1 MRFQWNRILACS
13 VCVLCLLWFGFGRS
27 PLPVQAA
34 AQVWQTQHDQ
44 AIALARAGEFKAAVS
59 LFAELRG
66 KYPAAAP
73 LLFDSA
79 LVLHWAGE
87 DKAATD
93 FYETKLRARP
103 DVPNY
108 VKEAMANAY
117 VRQGRFAEALPLV
130 QERAASGEKRW
141 RLLAAELLIRL
152 QNPAEAQKI
161 YEAYLAANPQDMEVL
176 ISRGQARLQNGD
188 SRRAADDFELAR
200 QLTVKQGDAGRH
212 KEVEA
217 LLAVASIRSNDLAK
231 AILLLRP
238 YIEKDQAT
246 PAMQS
251 DYVDALRTNG
261 NLEAAIAAAEKL
273 WPDPAKAP
281 VYGLRILADCYL
293 RISKF
298 DTALQLYAVVLQKE
312 PQNHLAKLGSA
323 LAQVQLGRVPEALK
337 NYEQVMSANPRMA
350 EVVMDDCLFYVA
362 QGRLWTARQVFALVN
377 TKMPN
382 NTAFLRQYADRL
394 NTSGLP
400 REAFKYYQ
408 LLRGL
413 PGGDTAGTAGMA
425 RAAAA
430 TGDAEKARQLL
441 DSLSQEQLR
450 TPAAAQA
457 LREYQEMSRGKMVI
471 SSAYFNDYKGKDNY
485 SASMVLESRIGGNF
499 SVLAQTGRM
508 RLRDTNTGDVAE
520 YWTSGPGIRVTGMNY
535 DFSVWANYNGMANMD
550 GYQTDLTLHINDF
563 SSVRFFSG
571 MAPVN
576 EAQAVVQRIMNRTF
590 GASYSWRKYNIPAA
604 LNKPRTEDVFTVSY
618 STGKLT
624 DGNATYAIGLNW
636 DRILRDDQFKRIV
649 WSSYLSQSR
658 YAFLSPYYDSP
669 DLRYTLGTGLAYR
682 QYVHR
687 GYWEG
692 RAFFEMGA
700 DRPAAW
706 SFSPFVRLEYGHY
719 FNTLLY
725 GVIGC
730 EYGITTG
737 NSRYSPAFSF
747 SKFQCD
753 LNLNLLW

>member
-298 DTALQLYAVVLQKE
+298 DKALQLYAVVLQKE

-337 NYEQVMSANPRMA
+337 N
-350 EVVMDDCLFYVA
+350 
-362 QGRLWTARQVFALVN
+362 
-377 TKMPN
+377 
-382 NTAFLRQYADRL
+382 
-394 NTSGLP
+394 
-400 REAFKYYQ
+400 
-408 LLRGL
+408 
-413 PGGDTAGTAGMA
+413 
-425 RAAAA
+425 
-430 TGDAEKARQLL
+430 
-441 DSLSQEQLR
+441 
-450 TPAAAQA
+450 
-457 LREYQEMSRGKMVI
+457 
-471 SSAYFNDYKGKDNY
+471 
-485 SASMVLESRIGGNF
+485 
-499 SVLAQTGRM
+499 
-508 RLRDTNTGDVAE
+508 
-520 YWTSGPGIRVTGMNY
+520 
-535 DFSVWANYNGMANMD
+535 
-550 GYQTDLTLHINDF
+550 
-563 SSVRFFSG
+563 
-571 MAPVN
+571 
-576 EAQAVVQRIMNRTF
+576 
-590 GASYSWRKYNIPAA
+590 
-604 LNKPRTEDVFTVSY
+604 
-618 STGKLT
+618 
-624 DGNATYAIGLNW
+624 
-636 DRILRDDQFKRIV
+636 
-649 WSSYLSQSR
+649 
-658 YAFLSPYYDSP
+658 
-669 DLRYTLGTGLAYR
+669 
-682 QYVHR
+682 
-687 GYWEG
+687 
-692 RAFFEMGA
+692 
-700 DRPAAW
+700 
-706 SFSPFVRLEYGHY
+706 
-719 FNTLLY
+719 
-725 GVIGC
+725 
-730 EYGITTG
+730 
-737 NSRYSPAFSF
+737 
-747 SKFQCD
+747 
-753 LNLNLLW
+753 